1 MKKNISILI
10 AVIAW
15 AAVIIQYYLMLQH
28 RTASISETT
37 IRFFSFFTILT
48 NSLVAAY
55 FTWGVSAK
63 DGKPLSVIHKPGTL
77 TAVTVYI
84 TVVGLVYQFV
94 LRQTW
99 DPMGLQ
105 KIVDELLHSV
115 IPLSVIIFWY
125 FYEAK
130 QPVKYMQISR
140 WLIYPLV
147 YLIYILVRG
156 HFSAFYPYPFVNVAD
171 IGLERVLVNSALIT
185 ALFIGIS
192 ALLIRIGKWIS
203 RTRIK

>member
-1 MKKNISILI
+1 MKKKISVLI
-10 AVIAW
+10 AVTAW
-15 AAVIIQYYLMLQH
+15 AAVIIQYWLMLQH
-28 RTASISETT
+28 RTASIPETT

-48 NSLVAAY
+48 NSLVAVY
-55 FTWGVSAK
+55 FTLSASAK
-63 DGKPLSVIHKPGTL
+63 EGKPSSIIHQPGTL

-99 DPMGLQ
+99 NPEGLQ

-115 IPLSVIIFWY
+115 VPLSVIVFWY
-125 FYEAK
+125 FYEDK
-130 QPVKYMQISR
+130 LPVKYLQISR

-156 HFSAFYPYPFVNVAD
+156 HFSVFYPYPFVNVAD
-171 IGLERVLVNSALIT
+171 IGFAQVLVNSVLIT

-192 ALLIRIGKWIS
+192 ALLIRIGKWIA
-203 RTRIK
+203 RDRIQ